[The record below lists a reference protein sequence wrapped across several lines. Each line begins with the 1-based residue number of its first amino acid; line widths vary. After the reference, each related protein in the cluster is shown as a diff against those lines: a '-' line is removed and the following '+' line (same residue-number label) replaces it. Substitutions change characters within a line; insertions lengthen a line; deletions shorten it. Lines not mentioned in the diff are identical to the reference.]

1 MMSKREKQIR
11 QSIDTMFSGL
21 DDDVLKQ
28 VILACSLGY
37 SEEEK
42 DRICDELRRINE
54 QNLQDS
60 YNKFQLSAIESMPV
74 ETKVIING
82 VVDLSGNLQNEKQ
95 STDTIE

>member
-1 MMSKREKQIR
+1 MLSRREKQIR
-11 QSIDTMFSGL
+11 QSVDTMFAGM

-42 DRICDELRRINE
+42 DRICADLRRVNE
-54 QNLQDS
+54 ENLRDITGS
-60 YNKFQLSAIESMPV
+60 FKLSHEESIPV
-74 ETKVIING
+74 ETKVIIEG
-82 VVDLSGNLQNEKQ
+82 DVDLSGNLQNEKQ